1 MRNSYKNIPINTS
14 KNTHEVIFDLINTP
28 KDGHIVDIPSG
39 AGAFVQRLLDNNYR
53 NVTAIDIENILEIDH
68 KQFEQGDMTKPLPF
82 ADASV
87 DVVVCIDGIEH
98 INKQF
103 FFVSEVNRILKSGGQ
118 FIVSTPNISALRSR
132 TKWLL
137 TGHHHKCTSPLD
149 EKTPSPLHHIG
160 MVSFPE
166 IRYMLHT
173 NGFRIETITTNRI
186 KAISWL
192 YGLLVPFIWL
202 FTSMVYQKAGKRE
215 GTTAQNKEIKKA
227 MFSKALLFG
236 ETMIVCAHKK

>member
-1 MRNSYKNIPINTS
+1 MIFRLIKTPI
-14 KNTHEVIFDLINTP
+14 
-28 KDGHIVDIPSG
+28 DGHIVDIPSG
-39 AGAFVQRLLDNNYR
+39 AGAFVQRLLDNQYR

-132 TKWLL
+132 VKWLF
-137 TGHHHKCTSPLD
+137 TGHHHKCNSPLD
-149 EKTPSPLHHIG
+149 ENHPSPLHHIG

-173 NGFRIETITTNRI
+173 NGFRIETIATNRI
-186 KAISWL
+186 KTISWL
-192 YGLLVPFIWL
+192 YILLVPFTWL
-202 FTSMVYQKAGKRE
+202 FTSLVYRKAAKRE
-215 GTTAQNKEIKKA
+215 DTDTQNMEIKKA

-236 ETMIVCAHKK
+236 ETMIVCARKK